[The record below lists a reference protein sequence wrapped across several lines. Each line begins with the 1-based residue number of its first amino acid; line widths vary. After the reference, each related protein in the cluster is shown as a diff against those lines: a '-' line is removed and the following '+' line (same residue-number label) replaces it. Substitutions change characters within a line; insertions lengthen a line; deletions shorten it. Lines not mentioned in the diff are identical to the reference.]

1 MRALDEIIC
10 NLAPSVRVIAID
22 GRSASGKTT
31 LAAELAMVTGGSVI
45 HMDDFFLPPALRTE
59 ERFHEAGGNVHY
71 ERFIDEVLP
80 GLESHSKFLYHRF
93 DCSKMD
99 YYESLLSID
108 ASGIVIVEGAYSL
121 SPRFGHYYDLSV
133 FLDIE
138 PEEQIRR
145 IMKRNGEEKAKV
157 FQSRW
162 IPLEEAYFKTYG
174 VEKNA
179 DLRFSSLSEEH
190 AQRDS

>member
-1 MRALDEIIC
+1 MADRRNVPKSSGGPAFQHGIEYLVNMVGHFPGSTKGRAVQNSIRHI
-10 NLAPSVRVIAID
+10 
-22 GRSASGKTT
+22 
-31 LAAELAMVTGGSVI
+31 
-45 HMDDFFLPPALRTE
+45 
-59 ERFHEAGGNVHY
+59 
-71 ERFIDEVLP
+71 P
-80 GLESHSKFLYHRF
+80 GTDS
-93 DCSKMD
+93 
-99 YYESLLSID
+99 
-108 ASGIVIVEGAYSL
+108 SGIVIVEGAYSL
-121 SPRFGHYYDLSV
+121 SPRFGRYYDLSV